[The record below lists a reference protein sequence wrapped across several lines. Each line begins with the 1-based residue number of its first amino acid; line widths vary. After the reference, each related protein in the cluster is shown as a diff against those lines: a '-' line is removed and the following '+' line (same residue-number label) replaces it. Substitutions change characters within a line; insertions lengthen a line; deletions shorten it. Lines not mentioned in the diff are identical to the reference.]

1 MATAIMIGKG
11 VVGKAHSLASPN
23 LDKYIY
29 GIEWDEND
37 RPLKPKR
44 IGNLDL
50 HKSLPIQNL
59 LKGVVAQNG
68 KIMYYLDENDWA
80 YKQDGTPSRLDG
92 YDGEVQVE
100 IPKFYLWHEEEGT
113 IKRVFISLKKVK
125 GATKI
130 PHMLMDA
137 YRATVLNTVPKNMGY
152 LSTLP
157 VNSAISVVNTES
169 YCRGGG
175 NRPEYDVYLDTH
187 PERSDLGKPRTNISR
202 DVSRLYCRRNNK
214 EILCFTY
221 YWAIF
226 YWLYVIEYA
235 NFNSQDKFNNTLTE
249 EGYKQGGLDKGVT
262 HIQEYTNW
270 NNRFP
275 ITPCG
280 YNNNFGNFTGV
291 NTIKGCTFNIISQNR
306 SIDKWDTS
314 NGAFVVNYNTK
325 TINIVSSASSTS
337 TIISTTYSNA
347 VGAYTIEISGLIEGQ
362 SLIFKQGNTLLATI
376 EKDGEYVIEYTKET
390 VNRQIFTS
398 FVGECNITI
407 KTLVVPE
414 NQEFLLSFPDLLV
427 PRWRG
432 FDNPFG
438 DTWINLEGV
447 IIETDP
453 NDKTRRIVYTTTN
466 PELFGDTDD
475 YKSQMD
481 ICGYT
486 GVKTG
491 WYDAIDLGN
500 KGELLP
506 KSINNDPL
514 KYFSFFW
521 SNNATGIYGVLA
533 GSDGNESFRANLSTI
548 QIIYSTYGK
557 SNSIG
562 FRLVKLLNQ

>member
-1 MATAIMIGKG
+1 MIGKG

-29 GIEWDEND
+29 GIEWDENVM
-37 RPLKPKR
+37 PLEPKR

-113 IKRVFISLKKVK
+113 IKRVYISLYKPSSYTLEV
-125 GATKI
+125 
-130 PHMLMDA
+130 PHMLVDA
-137 YRATVLNTVPKNMGY
+137 YKATVLNSNVENMGY
-152 LSTLP
+152 LSTLSP
-157 VNSAISVVNTES
+157 GSMISVVNTNS
-169 YCRGGG
+169 YCRGGN
-175 NRPEYDVYLDTH
+175 NREDYDKYLDTD

-202 DVSRLYCRRNNK
+202 ELSRLYCRRNNK

-226 YWLYVIEYA
+226 YWLYVLEYA
-235 NFNSQDKFNNTLTE
+235 NFNSQAEFNNTLTK
-249 EGYKQGGLDKGVT
+249 EGYKQGGLDAGF
-262 HIQEYTNW
+262 TNMGSWKEW
-270 NNRFP
+270 NDYYP
-275 ITPCG
+275 VIPCG

-291 NTIKGCTFNIISQNR
+291 NTIKGRTFWYLSRNIPINN
-306 SIDKWDTS
+306 WNTS
-314 NGAFVVNYNTK
+314 NGAFVTNSTNN
-325 TINIVSSASSTS
+325 TINIVFSASSTNY
-337 TIISTTYSNA
+337 IINTHPIHA
-347 VGAYTIEISGLIEGQ
+347 VGAYTFEISGLIEGQ

-376 EKDGEYVIEYTKET
+376 EKDGEYVIEYTKNGAT
-390 VNRQIFTS
+390 RTIFTS

-414 NQEFLLSFPDLLV
+414 NQEILTSFSNTSV

-438 DTWINLEGV
+438 ETSTILDGV
-447 IIETDP
+447 LVETDSE
-453 NDKTRRIVYTTTN
+453 NKTRRIVYTTTN
-466 PELFGDTDD
+466 SELFGDTND

-481 ICGYT
+481 VCGYIST
-486 GVKTG
+486 ASG
-491 WYDAIDLGN
+491 WVSNIDLGN
-500 KGELLP
+500 RTEFLP
-506 KSINNDPL
+506 KNVDTNKYNDYFMSSSTTKLCLCAVGGINTNG
-514 KYFSFFW
+514 
-521 SNNATGIYGVLA
+521 ALA
-533 GSDGNESFRANLSTI
+533 GLSYLSAASDI
-548 QIIYSTYGK
+548 KYKYSYA
-557 SNSIG
+557 G
-562 FRLVKLLNQ
+562 FRLVKVLNQ